1 MLQNRVGRLYH
12 RRAQFANLNPVTWK
26 LVTKGNVLL
35 KKEISQSVS
44 ILVERRPSA
53 SKWAD
58 WTWKPCRIIEGEA
71 AAEPFSLIGETG
83 DGGQL
88 FFAGSADIVL
98 HRKETDA
105 YRLNLNGDRVL
116 YIVLGSDD
124 GADTP
129 WVLQAVTA
137 SPFEAQDHLDSGDG
151 IVEALPMPPSLL
163 KLLEAFCAV
172 HHKDEPFIK
181 RKRDRVK
188 VEELKF
194 GKEPIF
200 ARSGRYPSPGDGDDG

>member
-1 MLQNRVGRLYH
+1 
-12 RRAQFANLNPVTWK
+12 
-26 LVTKGNVLL
+26 L
-35 KKEISQSVS
+35 KKEINQSVGV
-44 ILVERRPSA
+44 IVERRLSA

-58 WTWKPCRIIEGEA
+58 WTWKPCQIIEGA
-71 AAEPFSLIGETG
+71 AVAEPFSLVRETG

-98 HRKETDA
+98 HRKETES

-116 YIVLGSDD
+116 YVVLGSGDET
-124 GADTP
+124 DTP

-151 IVEALPMPPSLL
+151 IVEALPMPPSLVEL
-163 KLLEAFCAV
+163 VEAFCAF
-172 HHKDEPFIK
+172 HHQDEPFIK
-181 RKRDRVK
+181 RKRDRIK

-200 ARSGRYPSPGDGDDG
+200 ARPVRYPSPGDGDDG